1 MEFERRYTAELR
13 AEGRRLTGVVM
24 KYGDVSPS
32 HRERFEPGALRMAES
47 IHLDWNHDP
56 ERAVAWFP
64 GGGLAIENGRDSVT
78 MRAELPPI
86 PAADKAIAEIKAG
99 RANGLSVEFRAVKER
114 RDGDIRVIE
123 DAILSGIGIVK
134 APSYGG
140 SRVEA
145 RRRSGRT
152 MRATIPAGRSV
163 ECRCSGAECKFAK
176 MVKEGMEQA
185 FNSAFR
191 QFEREVVAGFGSYDM
206 PLASASSGTLRGRI
220 LGNGDGE
227 VEIDLPAD
235 SVGAATLAA
244 HEAAGVIVRP
254 HIDAAAAESTVEGGT
269 RIYETMPIRA
279 FLVSATDA
287 REGLA
292 SAGAGADTRG
302 AGARQRAAPAGVA
315 EVAVTLTAAE
325 LAEAV
330 GVDETLGT
338 RLLAVAAALVTRYA
352 PDAPDAVANE
362 AAIRTAGWL
371 AEQPSAAIT
380 SETEGDIRT
389 SYAPTM
395 LSALRHS
402 GAMALLSAWKIRRA
416 GQI

>member
-1 MEFERRYTAELR
+1 MEFERRISGTEIR
-13 AEGRRLTGVVM
+13 AEGRRLSGVVM
-24 KYGDVSPS
+24 RYGDVSPS

-47 IHLDWNHDP
+47 VHLDLHHDP
-56 ERAVAWFP
+56 ERAIAWHP
-64 GGGLAIENGRDSVT
+64 GGGLTLESGRDVLT

-86 PAADKAIAEIKAG
+86 PAADRALAEIKAG
-99 RANGLSVEFRAVKER
+99 RVDGLSVEFRAVKER

-123 DAILSGIGIVK
+123 DAVLSGIGIVR
-134 APSYGG
+134 APSYDG

-152 MRATIPAGRSV
+152 MRARIPADRSV

-254 HIDAAAAESTVEGGT
+254 HIDAAAAESVVEGET
-269 RIYETMPIRA
+269 RVYRTMPIRA

-287 REGLA
+287 R
-292 SAGAGADTRG
+292 AGWP
-302 AGARQRAAPAGVA
+302 APV
-315 EVAVTLTAAE
+315 LTATPEE
-325 LAEAV
+325 LAHA
-330 GVDETLGT
+330 
-338 RLLAVAAALVTRYA
+338 
-352 PDAPDAVANE
+352 DAP
-362 AAIRTAGWL
+362 RLRGLPRWL
-371 AEQPSAAIT
+371 
-380 SETEGDIRT
+380 
-389 SYAPTM
+389 
-395 LSALRHS
+395 
-402 GAMALLSAWKIRRA
+402 
-416 GQI
+416 

>member
-1 MEFERRYTAELR
+1 MAGVERRAALGEIR
-13 AEGRRLTGVVM
+13 AEGRRLSGIVM

-47 IHLDWNHDP
+47 VHLDLHHDP

-99 RANGLSVEFRAVKER
+99 RVDGLSVEFKAIRER
-114 RDGDIRVIE
+114 RDAGIRVIE
-123 DAILSGIGIVK
+123 DALLSGIAIVK
-134 APSYGG
+134 APSYLG

-152 MRATIPAGRSV
+152 MRATIPAGRSL
-163 ECRCSGAECKFAK
+163 ECRCSGAECKFAR
-176 MVKEGMEQA
+176 MAAEGMQEA
-185 FNSAFR
+185 FDKAFR

-254 HIDAAAAESTVEGGT
+254 HIDAAGAVSTVEGET
-269 RIYETMPIRA
+269 RVYQTMPIRA

-287 REGLA
+287 REGWPAPELVATPDELARA
-292 SAGAGADTRG
+292 SA
-302 AGARQRAAPAGVA
+302 P
-315 EVAVTLTAAE
+315 
-325 LAEAV
+325 
-330 GVDETLGT
+330 
-338 RLLAVAAALVTRYA
+338 RLRKRRL
-352 PDAPDAVANE
+352 
-362 AAIRTAGWL
+362 WL
-371 AEQPSAAIT
+371 
-380 SETEGDIRT
+380 
-389 SYAPTM
+389 
-395 LSALRHS
+395 
-402 GAMALLSAWKIRRA
+402 
-416 GQI
+416 

>member
-1 MEFERRYTAELR
+1 MEFERRLSGLELR
-13 AEGRRLTGVVM
+13 AEGRHLSGVVM

-47 IHLDWNHDP
+47 VHLDLHHDP
-56 ERAVAWFP
+56 ERAVAWHP
-64 GGGLAIENGRDSVT
+64 GGGLTLESGRAELA
-78 MRAELPPI
+78 MRAVLPPI
-86 PAADKAIAEIKAG
+86 PAADRALAEIKAG
-99 RANGLSVEFRAVKER
+99 RVDGLSVEFKAIRER
-114 RDGDIRVIE
+114 QDAGIRVIE
-123 DAILSGIGIVK
+123 DAILSGIAIVK
-134 APSYGG
+134 APSYDG

-152 MRATIPAGRSV
+152 MTARIPADRSV

-176 MVKEGMEQA
+176 MAAEGMQEA

-254 HIDAAAAESTVEGGT
+254 HIDAAAESTVEGGT
-269 RIYETMPIRA
+269 RVYQTMPIRA

-287 REGLA
+287 REGWPSPVLTATPEELA
-292 SAGAGADTRG
+292 SA
-302 AGARQRAAPAGVA
+302 
-315 EVAVTLTAAE
+315 
-325 LAEAV
+325 
-330 GVDETLGT
+330 
-338 RLLAVAAALVTRYA
+338 
-352 PDAPDAVANE
+352 DAPRSRRLA
-362 AAIRTAGWL
+362 RWL
-371 AEQPSAAIT
+371 
-380 SETEGDIRT
+380 
-389 SYAPTM
+389 
-395 LSALRHS
+395 
-402 GAMALLSAWKIRRA
+402 
-416 GQI
+416 